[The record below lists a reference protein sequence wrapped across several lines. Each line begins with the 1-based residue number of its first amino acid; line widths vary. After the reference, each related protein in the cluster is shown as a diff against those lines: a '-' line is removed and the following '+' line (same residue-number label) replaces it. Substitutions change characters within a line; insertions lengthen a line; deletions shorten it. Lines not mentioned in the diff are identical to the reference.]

1 MSGRGQIRDGS
12 VDAGVGGARPFEP
25 SRARDSWDPAIA
37 ALAAAQHGVVSRAQ
51 LRAIGLTAAAV
62 RHRVRRRR
70 LIEVHPGV
78 FAVGHRLLTPRGW
91 WMAAV
96 LACGAG
102 ALLSH
107 RAAAALWGL
116 IDHGPSTIDVLVL
129 RSVRARP
136 GVRPR
141 RVRAVDAADRAHV
154 DRIACTSVARTLIDL
169 ATVVDERTLD
179 RALRRAQDLRL
190 FDRYAVDEVVGRSR
204 AGSRRLRQAVL
215 VLVGDDVT
223 RRRLKS
229 ELELRF
235 VKMLQRHGF
244 VLPSTNV
251 GIETPWGTW
260 EVDAV
265 WPAERIVIELDG
277 WWAHRD
283 RESFRRDHR
292 RATDVRGAGYDVSRL
307 SWDQVALQELETVER
322 LARFLPRVST
332 DGTA

>member
-1 MSGRGQIRDGS
+1 MPGEGQVLDGS
-12 VDAGVGGARPFEP
+12 AIAGVGGAPP
-25 SRARDSWDPAIA
+25 CGPTRARDSWDAAIST
-37 ALAAAQHGVVSRAQ
+37 LAATQHGVVSRPQ

-62 RHRVRRRR
+62 RHRVSRRR

-78 FAVGHRLLTPRGW
+78 FAVGHRLLSPRGW

-96 LACGAG
+96 LTCGAG

-116 IDHGPSTIDVLVL
+116 IDHGPSTIDVIVL
-129 RSVRARP
+129 RSVVARS

-141 RVRAVDAADRAHV
+141 RVRTVNAVDRAQV
-154 DRIACTSVARTLIDL
+154 DGIACTSIARTLIDL

-190 FDRYAVDEVVGRSR
+190 FDRHAVDEVVGRSR
-204 AGSRRLRQAVL
+204 AGSRRLREAVL
-215 VLVGDDVT
+215 VLAGDDAT

-235 VKMLQRHGF
+235 IEMLRRHGF
-244 VLPSTNV
+244 VLPGTNV
-251 GIETPWGTW
+251 SIETPWGTW
-260 EVDAV
+260 EVDTV
-265 WPAERIVIELDG
+265 WPVEHIVIELDG

-292 RATDVRGAGYDVSRL
+292 RATDIRGAGYDVSRL
-307 SWDQVALQELETVER
+307 SWDQVVLHELETVER
-322 LARFLPRVST
+322 LARFLPREPT